1 MKKKTKNASM
11 DVIDTENFLYKISLV
26 KQKKMKSIKM
36 NAIYLKIFLRKK
48 TKGMNMHTKS
58 T

>member
-11 DVIDTENFLYKISLV
+11 NVIDTENFLYKISLV

>member
-1 MKKKTKNASM
+1 MN
-11 DVIDTENFLYKISLV
+11 VIDTENFLYKISLV